1 MAGQQRA
8 RLTRDARAPQ
18 PATQCLGAL
27 NAPEEQQV
35 EVEVPLSVFWRPRVV
50 GFSAPSG
57 AGGRGP
63 VSCGTDA
70 RGRQGQVRLGW
81 AGAGAEPAAVEDHRE
96 SRLNA
101 TNPGVRF
108 DGTPMGGGSGRCG
121 KGFRARAWAGSGAAA
136 HRLAGS
142 APRPAADPG
151 SPSTSAT
158 AGHPAARLPLGARVW
173 SRRASSRSIA
183 PTGGGRAAAGGSR
196 LESLLDSQ
204 LGLERAGRAR
214 KGPKGLVNKYITVHS
229 RTHESLLSRVR
240 RGDHG
245 QGHGAR
251 DHMI

>member
-35 EVEVPLSVFWRPRVV
+35 EVEVPLSVLWRPREV

-70 RGRQGQVRLGW
+70 RGRQGQVRLCW
-81 AGAGAEPAAVEDHRE
+81 AGTGAEPVADELPRI

-101 TNPGVRF
+101 TNPVVLF
-108 DGTPMGGGSGRCG
+108 DGTPVRGGSGRCG
-121 KGFRARAWAGSGAAA
+121 KGFRARAWAGCGAAA

-151 SPSTSAT
+151 APSASAT
-158 AGHPAARLPLGARVW
+158 AGHPAARLPLGATVR
-173 SRRASSRSIA
+173 SRRASSRSIT
-183 PTGGGRAAAGGSR
+183 PTGGGRAAAGGGR
-196 LESLLDSQ
+196 LESLF
-204 LGLERAGRAR
+204 LG
-214 KGPKGLVNKYITVHS
+214 
-229 RTHESLLSRVR
+229 
-240 RGDHG
+240 
-245 QGHGAR
+245 
-251 DHMI
+251 

>member
-35 EVEVPLSVFWRPRVV
+35 EVEVPLGVLWRPRVV
-50 GFSAPSG
+50 GFSAAPERWRWAWARLLRHG
-57 AGGRGP
+57 RAREARAGEIG
-63 VSCGTDA
+63 
-70 RGRQGQVRLGW
+70 LGW
-81 AGAGAEPAAVEDHRE
+81 GWRWRGSRLPRI

-101 TNPGVRF
+101 TNPVVLS
-108 DGTPMGGGSGRCG
+108 DGTPMRGGSGRCG

-158 AGHPAARLPLGARVW
+158 AGHPAARLSLGAMVW

-229 RTHESLLSRVR
+229 RTRFVESAVEKTIHSSVR
-240 RGDHG
+240 IVT
-245 QGHGAR
+245 Q
-251 DHMI
+251 